1 MSHPYFY
8 LRPKLLA
15 SFLVLL
21 SLNLLTVCLGPETPP
36 SQRVVSVG
44 MALARGGLGDRS
56 FNDSANAGLQR
67 AQTELGVR
75 FRVLEFD
82 EDDQVA
88 NLRTLVEERHDLI
101 IGVGQENAAP
111 IKTVAEEFPEQRFAV
126 LDASVDAPNVTS
138 VTFRELEGDF
148 LAGAL
153 AAMLSP
159 NGAVGFLGGA
169 DIDIIRRIEFGW
181 MQGVKYINPQAT
193 FLSEYAAGEN
203 DFSGFAKPELGEE
216 LATRMYEQG
225 ADIIYVA
232 AGRTGLGAIEA
243 AKQAGRLAITTSA
256 DQRWIA
262 PQAVVTS
269 RTKNLDVVIFT
280 LLQELLAGGL
290 EPGIRTFDLASGGVG
305 LAPIDGSGLANNPSL
320 VSPEV
325 QQKMAT
331 IQRDL
336 FDGKIALQE
345 FSP

>member
-15 SFLVLL
+15 GLLVLL
-21 SLNLLTVCLGPETPP
+21 SLHLLTACLGPATPSP
-36 SQRVVSVG
+36 QRVVSVG

-75 FRVLEFD
+75 FRVLDFD
-82 EDDQVA
+82 EDDQAA

-111 IKTVAEEFPEQRFAV
+111 IETVAEEFPEQRFAV

-138 VTFRELEGDF
+138 VAFRELEGDF

-159 NGAVGFLGGA
+159 NGA
-169 DIDIIRRIEFGW
+169 
-181 MQGVKYINPQAT
+181 
-193 FLSEYAAGEN
+193 
-203 DFSGFAKPELGEE
+203 
-216 LATRMYEQG
+216 
-225 ADIIYVA
+225 
-232 AGRTGLGAIEA
+232 
-243 AKQAGRLAITTSA
+243 

-262 PQAVVTS
+262 PEAVVTS

-280 LLQELLAGGL
+280 LLQELLAGEL
-290 EPGIRTFDLASGGVG
+290 EPGIRTFDLASGGIG
-305 LAPIDGSGLANNPSL
+305 LAPIDGSGLTNDPSL
-320 VSPEV
+320 VSSEV

-336 FDGKIALQE
+336 FDGKIPLQE